1 MRRQSLITIIN
12 IIFISAFMIA
22 VIWIVKEINNLKIQN
37 LKLEL
42 ILMSGKQDY
51 TQSFIIFQRLK
62 NLSGNLMNDETG
74 DNDRIL
80 FEARYEA
87 VILNSNYNIFPDYY
101 DEENL
106 LRRSIRSIDKKINPS
121 FYQKIDQQKVN
132 LEKYMEVAYFMEL
145 NKNYEDAVRYY
156 TIFLANNSRKEHDYY
171 NIATLHL
178 AFCYL
183 LNGYLDYA
191 DTLLHQIKNNCRNRL
206 IISESEKFL
215 EYITMMKSKHHYRQ
229 IGELKNYS
237 LDLGIRNYSIF
248 NYNRSIYILLNYIL
262 TNNNINPDDMLKAFY
277 FIGRSYEETGR
288 FDHAFEYY
296 KYILNSEENID
307 YRDKVLKRL
316 LLLHYVY
323 NASIPGLDKAI
334 ADNKGNIDSGL
345 INELKEISAISRL
358 LPQNRKKI
366 KSDALKMDV
375 YLKQPP
381 EQNSLVTD
389 PVLGFFYKFSS
400 ENSERHKNNQE
411 IEKKVIVIAD
421 LINSQKIKLENNLQ
435 NQEKTPVRIKVYLKN
450 NTELIGELI
459 LNEKNLLRLK
469 VFGNLIDIQTDEIEK
484 WEYIDK

>member
-1 MRRQSLITIIN
+1 MRRQSFITIIN
-12 IIFISAFMIA
+12 VIFISAFMIA

-62 NLSGNLMNDETG
+62 NLSDNMMTDETG
-74 DNDRIL
+74 DNDTIL

-87 VILNSNYNIFPDYY
+87 VILNSNYNIFPDFYN
-101 DEENL
+101 EGNL

-121 FYQKIDQQKVN
+121 FYLKIDEQKVN
-132 LEKYMEVAYFMEL
+132 FEKYMEVAYFMEL

-171 NIATLHL
+171 NIATLHM

-191 DTLLHQIKNNCRNRL
+191 DTLLRQIKTNCRNRI

-215 EYITMMKSKHHYRQ
+215 EYITMMKSKHHYRT

-262 TNNNINPDDMLKAFY
+262 TNDNINQDDMLKAFY

-296 KYILNSEENID
+296 KFILNSEENTE

-323 NASIPGLDKAI
+323 NASVPGLEKSI
-334 ADNKGNIDSGL
+334 SDNKEDIDSGL

-358 LPQNRKKI
+358 LPQNRKKM
-366 KSDALKMDV
+366 KSEALKLDEN
-375 YLKQPP
+375 LKQPL
-381 EQNSLVTD
+381 EQNSQVTD

-400 ENSERHKNNQE
+400 ESKERHKNDKE
-411 IEKKVIVIAD
+411 VEKKVIVIAD
-421 LINSQKIKLENNLQ
+421 LINSQKIRLDSNLHG
-435 NQEKTPVRIKVYLKN
+435 QEKDHIRIKVYLKN
-450 NTELIGELI
+450 NTELVGELV
-459 LNEKNLLRLK
+459 LNENNILRLK
-469 VFGNLIDIQTDEIEK
+469 VFGNQIDLKTDEIEK

>member
-62 NLSGNLMNDETG
+62 NLSGNLMTDETD
-74 DNDRIL
+74 DNARIL

-87 VILNSNYNIFPDYY
+87 VILNSNYNIFPDFY
-101 DEENL
+101 DDNNL
-106 LRRSIRSIDKKINPS
+106 LRRLIRSIDKKVNPS
-121 FYQKIDQQKVN
+121 FYQKIDEQKVN
-132 LEKYMEVAYFMEL
+132 FEKYMEVGYFMEL
-145 NKNYEDAVRYY
+145 NKNYEDAIRYY
-156 TIFLANNSRKEHDYY
+156 TIFLANNNRKEHDYY

-191 DTLLHQIKNNCRNRL
+191 DTLLRQINSNCRNRL

-215 EYITMMKSKHHYRQ
+215 EYITMMKLKHHYRQ

-248 NYNRSIYILLNYIL
+248 NYNRSIYILLNFIL
-262 TNNNINPDDMLKAFY
+262 TDNNINQDDMLKAFY

-288 FDHAFEYY
+288 FEHAFEYY
-296 KYILNSEENID
+296 KYILNSEKNID

-323 NASIPGLDKAI
+323 NASIPELDKVI
-334 ADNKGNIDSGL
+334 SENKEVIDSGL
-345 INELKEISAISRL
+345 ISELKEISAISRL

-366 KSDALKMDV
+366 KSDALKMDEN
-375 YLKQPP
+375 LKQPA
-381 EQNSLVTD
+381 EQNSQVTD

-400 ENSERHKNNQE
+400 ESRERHKSDQE
-411 IEKKVIVIAD
+411 VEKKVIVIAD

-435 NQEKTPVRIKVYLKN
+435 NQEKIPVRIKVYLKN
-450 NTELIGELI
+450 HTELIGELI
-459 LNEKNLLRLK
+459 LNENNLLRLR
-469 VFGNLIDIQTDEIEK
+469 VFGNQIDIRNDEIEK